1 MGAIADWLVVA
12 VLNVVFA
19 ALLTLIFRR
28 LLGPRVGR
36 LRAFVVSLVL
46 LSLFA
51 PIGTAITRAA
61 GFPDA
66 QSLIQ
71 NPGAGT
77 LVLAVAFLWMLAAG
91 LAALVILESVA
102 PTGSVPSPL
111 AIARGLRGGL
121 RRVRRY
127 LQLGWVLITSG
138 LSRAL
143 RRGPGDPAFDD
154 ALVTTME
161 RSGVT
166 FVKLGQ
172 ILSSR
177 PDLIPA
183 STSAALSRLQADA
196 SAVPTEQIRA
206 QLAADWGRDV
216 DEVVDDFSAE
226 PLAAGS
232 VAQVHTA
239 TLRGEPVVVKVQRP
253 TAARQVAVDGDIV
266 TRFARTAQSRF
277 DWARDLQIADLAAGL
292 IKVLGEELDY
302 QIEAGNTP
310 ATTKTEAEEIR
321 AARRRIRLLEQ
332 ENEVLRRAAAYLSQ
346 ANLPGK
352 GSTRS

>member
-66 QSLIQ
+66 QSLTEH
-71 NPGAGT
+71 PGAGM
-77 LVLAVAFLWMLAAG
+77 LVLAIAFLWTLAAG

-143 RRGPGDPAFDD
+143 RRGPGDTAFDD

-177 PDLIPA
+177 RA
-183 STSAALSRLQADA
+183 SSRLRRRPRCRGCRPTRALYRPSRSAHSSPPIGAATSTRWSTTSAPNRSPRARLPKSTRRRCVASRWSSRC
-196 SAVPTEQIRA
+196 SARRPP
-206 QLAADWGRDV
+206 GR
-216 DEVVDDFSAE
+216 SR
-226 PLAAGS
+226 S
-232 VAQVHTA
+232 TA
-239 TLRGEPVVVKVQRP
+239 T
-253 TAARQVAVDGDIV
+253 
-266 TRFARTAQSRF
+266 S
-277 DWARDLQIADLAAGL
+277 
-292 IKVLGEELDY
+292 
-302 QIEAGNTP
+302 
-310 ATTKTEAEEIR
+310 
-321 AARRRIRLLEQ
+321 
-332 ENEVLRRAAAYLSQ
+332 
-346 ANLPGK
+346 
-352 GSTRS
+352 